1 MITLILFILS
11 LFLQFFQNIAGIW
24 DLYNA
29 IISTVFEKVKRYFFN
44 YSGKIFIGVN
54 VFLVE
59 SFVNQ
64 GKTRLF
70 YRQKH

>member
-11 LFLQFFQNIAGIW
+11 LFLQFFQNIVAIW

-44 YSGKIFIGVN
+44 YSGQIFIGVN